1 MAAVHILIFTINII
15 LYFSCV
21 FSLSP
26 PILGFRRV
34 RGEVGLGDYPRI
46 PQVINEIKGFAKI
59 YLTKGIRLK
68 TNFIPPPLHPL
79 PLNGGVEGGWGALL
93 ISLPSS
99 IFIGLSE
106 SFKIFG
112 VQGILGSLFLPCVN
126 A

>member
-1 MAAVHILIFTINII
+1 M
-15 LYFSCV
+15 
-21 FSLSP
+21 
-26 PILGFRRV
+26 
-34 RGEVGLGDYPRI
+34 GDYPRI

-68 TNFIPPPLHPL
+68 KNYPPPP
-79 PLNGGVEGGWGALL
+79 PPPPPSPPRGGGGAGALL

-99 IFIGLSE
+99 NFIGLSE